1 MGITMYG
8 NWRSAAAFRVRIA
21 LNLKGILYEE
31 TFIALDAGDQHKPAF
46 RAINPQGAVPAL
58 FDGDGPPLTQ
68 SLAILD
74 YLEETHPGVALLPA
88 EPRARARARSLAQVV
103 ACDTHPLYVP
113 RVRTYL
119 MEAYDLPRERMMD
132 FVRNAFTTGLKTL
145 ETRLASED
153 GTGRFCQG
161 DAVSHADLCLV
172 SLWVG
177 TGIFGVDTAPFP
189 TVRRIA
195 EACLAE
201 EAFAKAHPLRQPG
214 APA

>member
-1 MGITMYG
+1 MRMYG

-21 LNLKGILYEE
+21 LKLKGLAYEE
-31 TFIALDAGDQHKPAF
+31 TFIDLDAGDQHAPEF
-46 RAINPQGAVPAL
+46 RKINPQGAVPAL
-58 FDGDGPPLTQ
+58 FHGDGPPLTQ

-74 YLEETHPGVALLPA
+74 YLEETQPGVALLPA
-88 EPRARARARSLAQVV
+88 DPRARARARSLAQVV

-119 MEAYDLPRERMMD
+119 TEAYDLPKDRMMG
-132 FVRNAFTTGLKTL
+132 FVRHAFATGLTVL
-145 ETRLASED
+145 ETRLSTEA
-153 GTGRFCQG
+153 GTGRYAQG

-177 TGIFGVDTAPFP
+177 TALFDVPTDAYP

-195 EACLAE
+195 EDCLSQA
-201 EAFAKAHPLRQPG
+201 AFAEAHPRRQPG
-214 APA
+214 APPA

>member
-1 MGITMYG
+1 MYG

-21 LNLKGILYEE
+21 LNLKGIAYDEVFLD
-31 TFIALDAGDQHKPAF
+31 LDAGDQHKPDF
-46 RAINPQGAVPAL
+46 LAINPQGAVPAL

-74 YLEETHPGVALLPA
+74 YLEETRPGVPLLPD

-113 RVRTYL
+113 RVRTFL
-119 MEAYDLPRERMMD
+119 MENYGLPRERMLE
-132 FVRNAFTTGLKTL
+132 FLRNAFNTGLKTL
-145 ETRLASED
+145 ETRLSKET

-161 DAVSHADLCLV
+161 DAVSHADLCLI

-177 TGIFGVDTAPFP
+177 TGIFGIDTAAYP
-189 TVRRIA
+189 TVKRIS
-195 EACLAE
+195 EEVLALD
-201 EAFAKAHPLRQPG
+201 AVARAHPLRQPG
-214 APA
+214 APAS

>member
-1 MGITMYG
+1 MKMYG

-21 LNLKGILYEE
+21 LKLKGIAYEE
-31 TFIALDAGDQHKPAF
+31 TFIDLDAGDQHRPDF

-74 YLEETHPGVALLPA
+74 YLEETRGGVRLLP
-88 EPRARARARSLAQVV
+88 EDPRARARARSLAQLV

-119 MEAYDLPRERMMD
+119 MEEYGLPRERMLD
-132 FVRNAFTTGLKTL
+132 FVRHSFETGLRTL
-145 ETRLASED
+145 EARLSGEAGTR
-153 GTGRFCQG
+153 RFCQG
-161 DAVSHADLCLV
+161 DAVSHADLCLI

-177 TGIFGVDTAPFP
+177 TGIFGIETAPYP
-189 TVRRIA
+189 TVKRIA
-195 EACLAE
+195 EELLALD
-201 EAFAKAHPLRQPG
+201 AVARAHPLRQPG
-214 APA
+214 APAS